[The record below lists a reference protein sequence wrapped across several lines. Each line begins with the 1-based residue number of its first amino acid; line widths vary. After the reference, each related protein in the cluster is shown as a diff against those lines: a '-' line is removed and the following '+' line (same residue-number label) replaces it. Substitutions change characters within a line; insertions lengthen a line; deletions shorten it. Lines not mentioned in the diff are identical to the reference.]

1 MGKKSD
7 RDKRGRS
14 KSKAKAA
21 FSRPF
26 VPPAK
31 VEPISIARAV
41 DEGLLI
47 AKSAL
52 AMDVKNH
59 IIVTALRDDR
69 NFAEQDVA
77 GFVREELGK
86 LQKEYEN
93 YSKRMDKLAVT
104 AVDAAGPQSDSHDYR
119 PEDYKALTK
128 RGTIYREMAE
138 QLKRW
143 RKDDEFIGT
152 VAESAREQAWSE
164 VGRAITAR
172 LAWWIHPVG
181 DPDYDVER
189 ESRLRTLRELDL
201 ADFAHDY

>member
-1 MGKKSD
+1 MAKKSD
-7 RDKRGRS
+7 RDQRGRK
-14 KSKAKAA
+14 KSTAKAA

-26 VPPAK
+26 VAPAR
-31 VEPISIARAV
+31 VEPISIERAV

-77 GFVREELGK
+77 AFVRDELGK
-86 LQKEYEN
+86 LRKEYDS
-93 YSKRMDKLAVT
+93 YSKRMDKLAAK
-104 AVDAAGPQSDSHDYR
+104 AVDTEGPQSDSHDYR
-119 PEDYKALTK
+119 PEDYTALTK
-128 RGTIYREMAE
+128 RGSIYREMAE
-138 QLKRW
+138 QLGRW
-143 RKDDEFIGT
+143 RNDEEFLGA

-164 VGRAITAR
+164 VGKAITAR
-172 LAWWIHPVG
+172 LAWWVHPVG
-181 DPDYDVER
+181 DPDYDDER